1 MKSNPR
7 KALSPG
13 FLKLSADF
21 LNMPLRLAIIAA
33 GFLLATAAV
42 PAVLAQEWV
51 LTSPYGSSGGVVSQI
66 AMTTLK
72 TNVVVT
78 AVTNSANKL
87 EVIAWNDT
95 GTKLER
101 TGVATGDE
109 VFPLWGVA
117 ITALDSGRVV
127 TAAANWTT
135 SDLELTVWKISS
147 TGGVSRQGEIFTG
160 GLVTGVSIATLDSG
174 RVVTAVQDSKGDLFL
189 RAWKITS
196 AGVISKEGSYTAG
209 AATEIAIAD
218 LNASQMVTAFRNGKE
233 NLELISWSI
242 DGSGNIT
249 RQSSIIGGAVA
260 KVAVAYWAPNIVT
273 AVETEKTNLAIETW
287 SIDASGDMA
296 EAGYTNGGS
305 AYGVALCTFPTQPDT
320 PLPFTAVENSADK
333 LTLDAWYTPPEEAP
347 EITDLASYYGKSYV
361 GPQLAVA
368 SEGPGRPYFVVTAVK
383 NTTSNLV
390 LKVWQ
395 LYEPTTE

>member
-1 MKSNPR
+1 MKSNLR
-7 KALSPG
+7 KAVSSSL
-13 FLKLSADF
+13 
-21 LNMPLRLAIIAA
+21 LNVALRLAIVAT
-33 GFLLATAAV
+33 GFLLAAVAV
-42 PAVLAQEWV
+42 PAALAQEWV
-51 LTSPYGSSGGVVSQI
+51 LTSPYGSSGGVVGQI

-78 AVTNSANKL
+78 AVTNSSNNL

-101 TGVATGDE
+101 TGGATGDE

-117 ITALDSGRVV
+117 ITALDSSRVV

-147 TGGVSRQGEIFTG
+147 TGGVSRQGKIFTG
-160 GLVTGVSIATLDSG
+160 GVATGVSIATLDSG
-174 RVVTAVQDSKGDLFL
+174 RVVTAVQNSKGDLFL
-189 RAWKITS
+189 RVWKITA
-196 AGVISKEGSYTAG
+196 AGVISKEGSFTAG
-209 AATEIAIAD
+209 AASEIAIAD

-233 NLELISWSI
+233 NLQLISWSI

-249 RQSSIIGGAVA
+249 RQGTIVGGAVA

-287 SIDASGDMA
+287 SIDASGAMA
-296 EAGYTNGGS
+296 EAGYVNGGS

-320 PLPFTAVENSADK
+320 PLPFTAVENGANKDK
-333 LTLDAWYTPPEEAP
+333 LTLDVWYTPPEEGE
-347 EITDLASYYGKSYV
+347 EITYLASYNGNSYV

-383 NTTSNLV
+383 NTSSNLV

-395 LYEPTTE
+395 LYETTPE